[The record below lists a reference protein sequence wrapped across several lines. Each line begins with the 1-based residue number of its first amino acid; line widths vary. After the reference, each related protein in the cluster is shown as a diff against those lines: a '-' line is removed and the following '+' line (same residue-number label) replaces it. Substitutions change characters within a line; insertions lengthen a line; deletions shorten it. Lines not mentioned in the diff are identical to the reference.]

1 MNRTFRIAALAL
13 TFGATFTTAYA
24 GDDSVLAAAA
34 STPVSAAQCARS
46 TSLTYVQRQ
55 VVDKASQGVRPL
67 VQYIH
72 RTRIVHQLDVMS
84 TVAWLDQRRELME
97 ACEIQGVTTSLG
109 E

>member
-1 MNRTFRIAALAL
+1 MNRTSRIAPLAL

-24 GDDSVLAAAA
+24 GDNPVLAAAA
-34 STPVSAAQCARS
+34 STTVSPAQCARS

-67 VQYIH
+67 VQYIN
-72 RTRIVHQLDVMS
+72 RTRMIHQLDVRS
-84 TVAWLDQRRELME
+84 TVEWLDQRRELLE
-97 ACEIQGVTTSLG
+97 ACENQRVARLG

>member
-1 MNRTFRIAALAL
+1 MNRIFRLAALAL
-13 TFGATFTTAYA
+13 TFGATFATAYA
-24 GDDSVLAAAA
+24 GDDPVLAAAA
-34 STPVSAAQCARS
+34 SITVSPAQCARS

-67 VQYIH
+67 ARYIH
-72 RTRIVHQLDVMS
+72 RTRMIHQLDVTS

-97 ACEIQGVTTSLG
+97 ACENQGVASLG